1 MYIKKQELLPFI
13 ARYVPER
20 PVIVEAG
27 AFDGKDTQ
35 RAAAFWPRSTI
46 HAFEPVPEIY
56 ALLRSNTHEL
66 ANVHTYN
73 LALSSS
79 QGMAEFHVS
88 EKTSRPGK
96 PFQAGSLHEPQE
108 RLQWSDA
115 RYTHT
120 IQVPTI
126 TLEHWATQQHI
137 TQIDMLWLDAQGHE
151 LEILKGSGQLLKHI
165 SVIYTE
171 VHFINAYQGQPL
183 YEELK
188 SWLEE
193 NGFTQVAQD
202 FKDQTSW
209 FFGNVVFVNKNALD
223 RLS

>member
-1 MYIKKQELLPFI
+1 MYIEKKDLLSFI
-13 ARYVPER
+13 ARFIPQA
-20 PVIVEAG
+20 PLIVEAG

-35 RAAAFWPRSTI
+35 RNAAFWPRSTI

-56 ALLRSNTHEL
+56 ALLQKNTQKL
-66 ANVHTYN
+66 ANVHTYTI
-73 LALSSS
+73 ALSSKRGS
-79 QGMAEFHVS
+79 AEFHIS
-88 EKTSRPGK
+88 EKPSRPGK

-151 LEILKGSGQLLKHI
+151 LEILKGAGDLLKTV

-171 VHFINAYQGQPL
+171 VHFIAAYQGQPL

-188 SWLEE
+188 LWLEE

-209 FFGNVVFVNKNALD
+209 FFGNALFVRNDLK
-223 RLS
+223 